1 MDQIQQERQEE
12 ARFNRFRTFFINNK
26 FVLFL
31 LVLLLVSVNVYI
43 LAHITFV
50 FAPLIVLMK
59 TVLLPL
65 LLAGVA
71 YYLLNP
77 LVDWMEKRGMKRGWI
92 IAALYVVIL
101 GLLTLLITIV
111 VPVVRE
117 QVQGLIENVP
127 AYTKYVQ
134 DTFAKYLGND
144 TLTELQN
151 EFNFDPQQIARELSQ
166 RAGAIVQT
174 TLTNIG
180 GFLGTVTEFVLALVT
195 LPFILFYMLKDGRKL
210 PEFILKL
217 LPTGLRPETKRVLSE
232 SNDQISSYIR
242 GQIIVSICI
251 GCLLYIGYL
260 IIGLEY
266 SLILAI
272 VAACTAVVP
281 YIGPA
286 IAITPALVVAA
297 FTSPIMLLKMIAVWT
312 IVQLIEGKFISPQV
326 MGKTLKIHPITIIF
340 VILTSGKLF
349 GILGIILAVPGYAVL
364 KVFVTH
370 LFKWFMVNSK
380 LYGPEPEYKILGVKR
395 DSDLLP

>member
-1 MDQIQQERQEE
+1 MQQERQEE
-12 ARFNRFRTFFINNK
+12 ARLNRFRKFFINNN

-31 LVLLLVSVNVYI
+31 LILLLVGVNIYI
-43 LAHITFV
+43 FAHITFV
-50 FAPLIVLMK
+50 FSPLIALVK

-77 LVDWMEKRGMKRGWI
+77 MVDWMENRGLKRGWV
-92 IAALYVVIL
+92 IAALYIIII
-101 GLLTLLITIV
+101 GFLTVLVTIV
-111 VPVVRE
+111 IPVVRL
-117 QVQGLIENVP
+117 QIQGLIQNFP
-127 AYTKYVQ
+127 LYIKYVQ
-134 DTFAKYLGND
+134 DIVTEYLGSNIVLD
-144 TLTELQN
+144 LQR
-151 EFNFDPQQIARELSQ
+151 EFNVDLQQIATELSQ
-166 RAGAIVQT
+166 RAGSIFQT

-195 LPFILFYMLKDGRKL
+195 LPFILFYMLRDGKKL

-217 LPTGLRPETKRVLSE
+217 LPTSLRPETRRVLSE

-251 GCLLYIGYL
+251 GILLYIGYL
-260 IIGLEY
+260 IIGLQY
-266 SLILAI
+266 SLVLAI
-272 VAACTAVVP
+272 AAACTAVVP
-281 YIGPA
+281 YIGPV
-286 IAITPALVVAA
+286 IAITPALIVAA
-297 FTSPIMLLKMIAVWT
+297 FTSPIMLLKMIVVWT
-312 IVQLIEGKFISPQV
+312 IVQLIEGKFISPQI

-349 GILGIILAVPGYAVL
+349 GFLGIILAVPGYAVL
-364 KVFVTH
+364 KVFVIH
-370 LFKWFMVNSK
+370 LFGWFMVNSK

>member
-1 MDQIQQERQEE
+1 MDSMQQERQEE
-12 ARFNRFRTFFINNK
+12 ARLNRFRKFFINNN

-31 LVLLLVSVNVYI
+31 LILLLVGVNIYI
-43 LAHITFV
+43 FAHITFV
-50 FAPLIVLMK
+50 FSPLIALVR

-77 LVDWMEKRGMKRGWI
+77 LVDRMEKRGLKRGWV
-92 IAALYVVIL
+92 IAALYIIII
-101 GLLTLLITIV
+101 GFLTLLVTIV
-111 VPVVRE
+111 IPVVRL
-117 QVQGLIENVP
+117 QIQGLIENFP
-127 AYTKYVQ
+127 MYIKYVQ
-134 DTFAKYLGND
+134 DMITLYLGSNIVID
-144 TLTELQN
+144 LQKELN
-151 EFNFDPQQIARELSQ
+151 VDLQQVATELSQ
-166 RAGAIVQT
+166 KAGSILQT
-174 TLTNIG
+174 TITNIG

-195 LPFILFYMLKDGRKL
+195 LPFILFYMLRDGKKL
-210 PEFILKL
+210 PEFIMKL
-217 LPTGLRPETKRVLSE
+217 LPTNLRPETRRVLSE

-251 GCLLYIGYL
+251 GILLYIGYL
-260 IIGLEY
+260 IIGLQY
-266 SLILAI
+266 SLVLAI

-281 YIGPA
+281 YIGPV

-312 IVQLIEGKFISPQV
+312 IVQLIEGKFISPQI

-349 GILGIILAVPGYAVL
+349 GFLGIILAVPGYAVL
-364 KVFVTH
+364 KVFVIH
-370 LFKWFMVNSK
+370 LFRWFMVNSK

-395 DSDLLP
+395 DADGQP